1 VLLPR
6 LDHRLIF
13 ASAIFLLLVCG
24 SALSWML
31 YRIYNGEEWVRHTY
45 TVQLLVAEIG
55 SNLNR
60 TGRVRQTYLDTGNQ
74 RYLEDIEATRAEI
87 FDKISQL
94 KGMVR
99 DNLDEERAA
108 ENLEEAARAR
118 FLTFDES
125 LQLFRSGKSTPE
137 SQGAYTQE
145 LVRWSQQTS
154 SIIRAMQETESN
166 LLGCRLLITKSL
178 FYWII
183 GVLVFSYLLSIYMLW
198 EHYRGLSAELNQ
210 RKRAEEN
217 ALSLSSQL
225 LNAQDQERRKIAR
238 DLHDGLG
245 QNLAAAKMITDS
257 MLNRPADQRKLL
269 ELSAILH
276 DAVVS
281 TRSISHLLHPPLVDE
296 LGFVCAARSY
306 LEGFSSRTGV
316 QLNVDLPDYDER
328 LPRDLELTL
337 FRVLQEALS
346 NIQRHSK
353 SAKAEV
359 HFRADHRKAT
369 LNIRDFG
376 VGLPS
381 DTIRRF
387 QENGTNVGVGLAGMK
402 ERVRER
408 NGRFELHSDSAG
420 TSISATFPVGANG
433 SSPAA

>member
-13 ASAIFLLLVCG
+13 ASAIFLLVVCG
-24 SALSWML
+24 SSLSWML

-45 TVQLLVAEIG
+45 DVQLLTADIG

-60 TGRVRQTYLDTGNQ
+60 TGRVRQTYLDTGNK
-74 RYLEDIEATRAEI
+74 RYLEDIEATRADI
-87 FDKISQL
+87 FGKISQL
-94 KGMVR
+94 KRMVQ
-99 DNLDEERAA
+99 DNLDEERSV

-125 LQLFRSGKSTPE
+125 LRLFQSGKSTPE
-137 SQGAYTQE
+137 VQDGYTQE
-145 LVRWSQQTS
+145 LVRWSQQMS
-154 SIIRAMQETESN
+154 SIIHSMQEAESN
-166 LLGCRLLITKSL
+166 LLSRRLLITKSL

-183 GVLVFSYLLSIYMLW
+183 AVLAFSYLLSIYMLW
-198 EHYRGLSAELNQ
+198 EHYRGLRAELSQ

-217 ALSLSSQL
+217 ARNLSSQL
-225 LNAQDQERRKIAR
+225 LSAQDQERRKIAR

-245 QNLAAAKMITDS
+245 QNLAAAKMISDS
-257 MLNRPADQRKLL
+257 MLNRPPDKQKIL

-316 QLNVDLPDYDER
+316 QLNIDFLDSDER

-359 HFRADHRKAT
+359 RFRADHGIAT
-369 LNIRDFG
+369 LKIRDFG
-376 VGLPS
+376 VGLPP

-387 QENGTNVGVGLAGMK
+387 HENGTSVGVGLAGMK

-408 NGRFELHSDSAG
+408 NGQFEIHSDSAG
-420 TSISATFPVGANG
+420 TSICATVPVSANG
-433 SSPAA
+433 PPS

>member
-1 VLLPR
+1 MLLPR
-6 LDHRLIF
+6 LNHRLIF

-45 TVQLLVAEIG
+45 NVQLLIADVG

-60 TGRVRQTYLDTGNQ
+60 TGRVRQTYLETGNK
-74 RYLEDIEATRAEI
+74 RYLEDIESTRSDI
-87 FDKISQL
+87 FDKISEL
-94 KGMVR
+94 KLMVH
-99 DNLDEERAA
+99 DNLDEQRAA
-108 ENLEEAARAR
+108 ETLEEAARAR

-125 LQLFRSGKSTPE
+125 LQLFQSGKSTPE
-137 SQGAYTQE
+137 AQDRYTQE
-145 LVRWSQQTS
+145 LVRWSQQTA
-154 SIIRAMQETESN
+154 SIIRSMQETESN
-166 LLGCRLLITKSL
+166 LLNLRLLLTKSL

-183 GVLVFSYLLSIYMLW
+183 GVLAFSYLLSIYMLW
-198 EHYRGLSAELNQ
+198 EHYRGLTAELNQ
-210 RKRAEEN
+210 RKHAEEN
-217 ALSLSSQL
+217 ARSLSSQL

-257 MLNRPADQRKLL
+257 MLNRPPDKPKIL

-276 DAVVS
+276 DAVSS

-296 LGFVCAARSY
+296 LGFVSAARSY

-316 QLNVDLPDYDER
+316 QLNADLLDSDER

-359 HFRADHRKAT
+359 HFRADHRRAT
-369 LNIRDFG
+369 LRIRDFG
-376 VGLPS
+376 VGLPPE
-381 DTIRRF
+381 TIRRF
-387 QENGTNVGVGLAGMK
+387 HENGTSVGVGLAGMK
-402 ERVRER
+402 ERVREC
-408 NGRFELHSDSAG
+408 NGQFEIHSDSAG
-420 TSISATFPVGANG
+420 TSISATFPVSSNG
-433 SSPAA
+433 FPS